1 MLGLKIA
8 LPERRLSFHV
18 MREKAAIETLI
29 TDLPEDEVIKLISF
43 GTFSLIGLIRFV
55 ADKVRINHLTVSS
68 LAVGAKHAECLDVMA
83 EQGNLGH
90 AEFYVGTVMGM
101 DRKTKTVKRGMR
113 DRGYVLKGI
122 AEKRGWEVVICKNH
136 SKILLMDTDR
146 GRYVVETSSNLNE
159 NPKFEQFSFEK
170 NDELYDFY
178 RSFFDGLKRSSEE
191 AKNG

>member
-29 TDLPEDEVIKLISF
+29 TDLPEDEVIKLI
-43 GTFSLIGLIRFV
+43 
-55 ADKVRINHLTVSS
+55 SS